1 MKPLTVLALQYK
13 PTGRLLGTPSLT
25 IVGGG
30 SNVFQLGQSVS
41 LQCSVQSTVPETIR
55 VNWSTTALSA
65 NISDQEANTFGDFVI
80 ELLHLTNLDSGYCG
94 EYTCTITDSDMMPG
108 SASTSISIGE

>member
-25 IVGGG
+25 ISGGG
-30 SNVFQLGQSVS
+30 SNVLQLGQNIT
-41 LQCSVQSTVPETIR
+41 LQCTVLSTVPETVR
-55 VNWSTTALSA
+55 VDWSTTALSA
-65 NISDQEANTFGDFVI
+65 NISNQAANVLGDAVI
-80 ELLHLTNLDSGYCG
+80 ERLNLTNLDSGYCG